1 MYELKAIC
9 TNTGFKYK
17 QKTGEY
23 DVWVELGTRGTRA
36 KKTSVNSDE
45 GVELWWKD
53 SKQNPKVGIVWQ

>member
-1 MYELKAIC
+1 MYELKDIC

-36 KKTSVNSDE
+36 KKISVNSDE
-45 GVELWWKD
+45 GVEL
-53 SKQNPKVGIVWQ
+53 